1 VIDAEM
7 APFSSRRPRFLVN
20 DLQDVATAKTDQ
32 LMPMDEQHPKNAYK
46 VLIEPSGLE
55 FIAKPALSLLTSAQH
70 AHIRMPSSCR
80 NGTCRTCLCL
90 LKSGQISYQI
100 DWPGLTRE
108 EKAEGYLLPCV
119 AVAESDLVLDVPD
132 AISLK

>member
-1 VIDAEM
+1 M
-7 APFSSRRPRFLVN
+7 GWFLSPRLHFLVD
-20 DLQDVATAKTDQ
+20 DLQDVATAKANK
-32 LMPMDEQHPKNAYK
+32 LMPMDEQDLKNAYK
-46 VLIEPSGLE
+46 VLIQPSGLE
-55 FIAKPALSLLTSAQH
+55 FIAKPASSLLSSAQQ
-70 AHIRMPSSCR
+70 AFIRMPSSCR

-119 AVAESDLVLDVPD
+119 AVAESDLVLEVPD